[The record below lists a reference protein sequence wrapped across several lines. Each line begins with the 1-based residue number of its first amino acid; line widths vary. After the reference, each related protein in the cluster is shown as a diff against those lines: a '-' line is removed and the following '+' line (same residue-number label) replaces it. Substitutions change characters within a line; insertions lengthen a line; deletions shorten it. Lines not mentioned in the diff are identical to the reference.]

1 MVLSDYEAK
10 REELNKEMEKLNEME
25 SEKKMELSIKYQADC
40 KRIQCKIGELK
51 KQRNELLKDYQNN
64 KSWWHKKFREEKQ
77 HVSERMH
84 TLRLEYLTVNN
95 IQCKETGGINVIQ
108 EKQHEA

>member
-25 SEKKMELSIKYQADC
+25 TEKKMELSIKYQKDC

-51 KQRNELLKDYQNN
+51 KKKNYLLKDYQNN
-64 KSWWHKKFREEKQ
+64 KAWWHKKFREEKQ
-77 HVSERMH
+77 KVSERMH

-95 IQCKETGGINVIQ
+95 IQCKET